1 MGDSSEG
8 RRDGFAPR
16 RLRMAR
22 DLAGVT
28 QRTLGQAAD
37 VTVASVSL
45 YERGGATPSSQTL
58 AAFAEHLD
66 VDTDF
71 FYTSTPS
78 TDTPAFFRSLRA
90 TRAID
95 RRRARHRIE
104 IVYELVKTLET
115 EVRFPD
121 PDVPEYPV
129 HKDQEP
135 GPEEAA
141 RRTRNAWGVPPGPI
155 DNMVRSVERH
165 GVVVAQPREE
175 KAQIDA
181 YSVNFPDRP
190 ITVMSLAKSKHDRC
204 RFDVAHELGHLVMH
218 DPAHAATRWVE
229 QQANQFAAAYLMPE
243 QDIRSELEKAGT
255 LSVLLRLKRKWRV
268 SLAALIRRQY
278 DLDIIDPARYTRY
291 MKTMSA
297 RGWRR
302 RRTRRPR
309 QTRTTRTP
317 QQGNAT
323 SRHQR
328 RHPGP
333 THRIHDRPNP
343 NRPQLRCRHP
353 TPRRDIASAGREQPP
368 DTHTSGH
375 RSQLASPALHR
386 RRLLSGNCAHQLP
399 ATPTSTTDMHHCLV
413 RHRPGRQNNDS
424 CPPPQLGLLLPQK
437 CQPPGALR
445 PSDRP
450 R

>member
-8 RRDGFAPR
+8 RRDRFAPR

-28 QRTLGQAAD
+28 QRTLGQAAG

-66 VDTDF
+66 VDADF
-71 FYTSTPS
+71 FYTSTTS
-78 TDTPAFFRSLRA
+78 TDAPAFFRSLRA
-90 TRAID
+90 ARAID

-129 HKDQEP
+129 HEDQERRP
-135 GPEEAA
+135 AQAA
-141 RRTRNAWGVPPGPI
+141 SRTRNAWGVPPGPI
-155 DNMVRSVERH
+155 DNMVRSVERR

-190 ITVMSLAKSKHDRC
+190 IIVMSLAKRRHDRC

-243 QDIRSELEKAGT
+243 QDIRSELEKAET

-302 RRTRRPR
+302 NEPVDLGK
-309 QTRTTRTP
+309 P
-317 QQGNAT
+317 
-323 SRHQR
+323 
-328 RHPGP
+328 
-333 THRIHDRPNP
+333 
-343 NRPQLRCRHP
+343 
-353 TPRRDIASAGREQPP
+353 EQPVLLNKAIQVAGINE
-368 DTHTSGH
+368 DT
-375 RSQLASPALHR
+375 LAQRTGYTIDLIRTVLNSSVDTRP
-386 RRLLSGNCAHQLP
+386 
-399 ATPTSTTDMHHCLV
+399 LV
-413 RHRPGRQNNDS
+413 EI
-424 CPPPQLGLLLPQK
+424 
-437 CQPPGALR
+437 
-445 PSDRP
+445 
-450 R
+450 